1 MGGIPRRAFI
11 GRGVLGIAAVG
22 AAGPMLPALAGIV
35 TGEAPEA
42 SDATTDASAVESGA
56 EPLVARVRDV
66 ATGEIELFLGERQ
79 VTYHDPD
86 LAARLVRAA
95 R

>member
-11 GRGVLGIAAVG
+11 GRGVLGAAAVG
-22 AAGPMLPALAGIV
+22 VAAPMLPALVGIV
-35 TGEAPEA
+35 AGEAPEA
-42 SDATTDASAVESGA
+42 GDATADVSAVESGV
-56 EPLVARVRDV
+56 EPLVARVRDA

-79 VTYHDPD
+79 VIYHDPD